1 MIDDAGGP
9 GNIARLSVPVSDAA
23 STVASTPMLALFVGV
38 GALVASRHPRNPIR
52 WLLLTTA

>member
-23 STVASTPMLALFVGV
+23 STVASTLMLALFAAL
-38 GALVASRHPRNPIR
+38 GALVASRRPHNPVG